1 MRYLVGLAGILT
13 LAACDPKVPDSA
25 AGVQDPLPA
34 AALPAA
40 PAVESQPL
48 AAAEPAT
55 APPASAAPASPA
67 EPAAA
72 TAPAGQPADPVRAFA
87 LSVYNEKGQAL
98 YSRSKFLAAAR
109 FRRNCARYASA
120 DAAQAAFLAR
130 GGPER
135 DPMGL
140 DPDGDGFACAWDP
153 APYRQALD
161 PSELAEQPVVVR
173 TGQ

>member
-1 MRYLVGLAGILT
+1 MRYLVGLAGFLALT
-13 LAACDPKVPDSA
+13 ACDPRVPDSA
-25 AGVQDPLPA
+25 AGVRDPLPA
-34 AALPAA
+34 AALSAA
-40 PAVESQPL
+40 PAVQSQPL
-48 AAAEPAT
+48 SAT
-55 APPASAAPASPA
+55 EPPASAATASPA
-67 EPAAA
+67 EPAAP
-72 TAPAGQPADPVRAFA
+72 APADQPANPVRAFA

-98 YSRSKFLAAAR
+98 YSRSKFLANAR

-120 DAAQAAFLAR
+120 EAAQAAFLSR

>member
-1 MRYLVGLAGILT
+1 MRYLAGLAGLLT
-13 LAACDPKVPDSA
+13 LAACDPRVPDSA
-25 AGVQDPLPA
+25 AGVRGPLPA
-34 AALPAA
+34 AALSAA
-40 PAVESQPL
+40 PAVQSQPL
-48 AAAEPAT
+48 SAT
-55 APPASAAPASPA
+55 ELPAPASPA

-72 TAPAGQPADPVRAFA
+72 TVPAGQPVDPVRAFA

-98 YSRSKFLAAAR
+98 YSRSKFLAEAR

-120 DAAQAAFLAR
+120 EAAQAAFLAR

-173 TGQ
+173 TGG